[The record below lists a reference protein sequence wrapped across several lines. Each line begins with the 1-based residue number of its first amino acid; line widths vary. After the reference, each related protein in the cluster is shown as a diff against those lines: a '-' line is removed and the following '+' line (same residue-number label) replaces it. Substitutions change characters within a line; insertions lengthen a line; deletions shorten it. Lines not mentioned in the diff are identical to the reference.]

1 MATLA
6 KGLRGIFPVDQDDMV
21 DKATLSQY
29 SRPGLVPLDRNQVL
43 WMGRHIVPMVE
54 ELKARQMTIR
64 DLPPT
69 ALQDAELIGARALL
83 LVSTGKRLSTELT
96 WLRQNAPRIIN
107 HGLYPYVIASNAKS
121 FDRFNELFQELNFVS
136 KQREIVPLTY
146 TLKYGQP
153 NPEEVANTIVQWA
166 SGPKWNRAVK
176 IKGEHLKAEEIAFFR
191 RAFSDC
197 TSIELRKLGGG
208 FSGNTFYV
216 SAVINEPFIRR
227 PLPFFAKIDAIDK
240 ILKERQNYINYVH
253 PSVPF
258 NLRPNLDPARCIFGY
273 RRGMLVGNFVENAED
288 FLTVAKRDI
297 SRSVLSSLFDR
308 ALRGW
313 RGQAYESTSGIIKDN
328 VARHLSQV
336 LRWEVPN
343 AGRVRLAHRLS
354 AKSSF
359 KELQHRLFALPEK
372 NFRVALSHGDLYANN
387 IQVLGA
393 EAVLID
399 FASVT
404 LQTSLMA
411 DPAYLELTLVFQ
423 DYGAQ
428 DDPHEWKRFVDAAY
442 KPENFI
448 AAPAAA
454 VEPRPREWLWNV
466 VRQIRL
472 FALGC
477 QSSPREYQAA
487 IAFMLLRESAWNPPD
502 DTSKQRHRRAY
513 AYVIAER
520 LMKNLEKSI

>member
-1 MATLA
+1 MAE
-6 KGLRGIFPVDQDDMV
+6 KP
-21 DKATLSQY
+21 KWSQY
-29 SRPGLVPLDRNQVL
+29 PRPGLVPLDRNQVL
-43 WMGRHIVPMVE
+43 WMGRHILRMVK

-64 DLPPT
+64 DLPAVP
-69 ALQDAELIGARALL
+69 LQDADLIGGRALL
-83 LVSTGKRLSTELT
+83 LVSSRKRLSAELT
-96 WLRQNAPRIIN
+96 WLRQNAARITN
-107 HGLYPYVIASNAKS
+107 HGLYPYVLASDTKS
-121 FDRFNELFQELNFVS
+121 FDRFNELFQELNFIS

-153 NPEEVANTIVQWA
+153 IPEEVANTLVQWP
-166 SGPKWNRAVK
+166 SGPKWNPALK
-176 IKGEHLKAEEIAFFR
+176 IKGEHLKPEEIVFFR
-191 RAFSDC
+191 RAFGDC

-227 PLPFFAKIDAIDK
+227 PLPFFAKIDTIDK
-240 ILKERQNYINYVH
+240 ILKERQNYLNYVH
-253 PSVPF
+253 PSIPF
-258 NLRPNLDPARCIFGY
+258 NLRPNVDPTRCIFGY

-288 FLTVAKRDI
+288 FLAVAKRDV

-313 RGQAYESTSGIIKDN
+313 RGQAYESTSGMINGN
-328 VARHLSQV
+328 VAKHLSQV
-336 LRWEVPN
+336 LRWEVPK
-343 AGRVRLAHRLS
+343 AARVRLAHRLG

-359 KELQHRLFALPEK
+359 KELRRRLFALPEK
-372 NFRVALSHGDLYANN
+372 SFRVALSHGDLYANN
-387 IQVLGA
+387 IQVLGT

-411 DPAYLELTLVFQ
+411 DPAYLELTLVFK
-423 DYGAQ
+423 DYGVQ
-428 DDPHEWKRFVDAAY
+428 DDPRDWKRFVDAAY
-442 KPENFI
+442 EAHNFI

-454 VEPRPREWLWNV
+454 IDPRPREWLWNV

-472 FALGC
+472 IALGC
-477 QSSPREYQAA
+477 QSSLREYQTA
-487 IAFMLLRESAWNPPD
+487 IAFMLLRESAWNPPN
-502 DTSKQRHRRAY
+502 DTRKQRHRRAY

-520 LMKNLEKSI
+520 LVRDLEKNI